1 MTLLR
6 LSASL
11 CHHQHH
17 GEPGRLHLGELGE
30 DPAGRGTVRGQD
42 LRDGQKHRSVP
53 RRRGVAA
60 CTATS
65 LRHS

>member
-11 CHHQHH
+11 CHQQHH

-42 LRDGQKHRSVP
+42 LRD
-53 RRRGVAA
+53 
-60 CTATS
+60 
-65 LRHS
+65 